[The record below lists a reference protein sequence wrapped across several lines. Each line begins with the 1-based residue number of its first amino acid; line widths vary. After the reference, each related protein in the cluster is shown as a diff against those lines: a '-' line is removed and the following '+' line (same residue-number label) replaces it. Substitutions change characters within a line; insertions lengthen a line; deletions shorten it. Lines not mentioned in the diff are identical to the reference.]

1 MSKSKVIM
9 VCSWKGGVGKS
20 TVAANLALALATM
33 DKRVLLCD
41 CDFKMRCLDLIMGHQ
56 DGMMFN
62 MADVISGK
70 IGLSKA
76 IIHDSRGKNFWF
88 CGAPSVETEIDEE
101 SFRSFI
107 SVATDLL
114 AADYIILDT
123 AGTNTDSFH
132 FAARVADTAIIV
144 ANHSPTSIR
153 AAEATA
159 TAISENKVEP
169 LLVINGFDTKNL
181 PSFATGK
188 RSGVI
193 DIIQQTSVR
202 LIGVV
207 PHSYGLQLAQEKG
220 KLYNEV
226 GGDVKIAMSN
236 IAKRIEG
243 LHVPLFHGFRQ
254 RKKIKKIM

>member
-1 MSKSKVIM
+1 MTKSKVIM

-20 TVAANLALALATM
+20 TVAANLALALAKM
-33 DKRVLLCD
+33 NKRVLICD

-56 DGMMFN
+56 DDMMFN
-62 MADVISGK
+62 MADVIAGSV
-70 IGLSKA
+70 GLSKA
-76 IIHDSRGKNFWF
+76 IVHDSRGKNFWL
-88 CGAPSVETEIDEE
+88 CGAPSGDVEIDTED
-101 SFRSFI
+101 FRKFI
-107 SVATDLL
+107 AAATDLL
-114 AADYIILDT
+114 ATDYIILDT
-123 AGTNTDSFH
+123 AGTNTESFH
-132 FAARVADTAIIV
+132 MAASVADIALIV

-159 TAISENKVEP
+159 AALGDSKAEP
-169 LLVINGFDTKNL
+169 LLVINGFDTNNIAAL
-181 PSFATGK
+181 ASGK

-193 DIIQQTSVR
+193 DIIEQTSIR

-226 GGDVKIAMSN
+226 DGDIKCAMSN

-243 LHVPLFHGFRQ
+243 IHVPLFQGFRQ
-254 RKKIKKIM
+254 RKKIKKTM